1 MRHTFKN
8 VIAMV
13 CLACLGSMVPS
24 SAQEFLP
31 TKTVLIYKDQNHL
44 SFKHSIQGYNFV
56 DYVFEA
62 KAGQSVDIRLSS
74 TNLSNYFNLQHAEE
88 TTALFIGSTSGNHYK
103 AILPKHGQYTIR
115 VYLMRNAARRGERAD
130 YTLDFNL
137 SETIAPQTIN
147 PQQGPRYFDAQGHV
161 PCSLHV
167 KRFDTMCHFRVLRNV
182 SLKTAQVWI
191 EKITPN
197 ALPFRVL
204 NFDNTRVSLGDN
216 TPMSWEKKEDNWYVT
231 IDNQEFYII
240 PDALIDGG

>member
-8 VIAMV
+8 IIAFM
-13 CLACLGSMVPS
+13 CLTFLGSMVPS
-24 SAQEFLP
+24 LAQEFLP
-31 TKTVLIYKDQNHL
+31 TKTVLIYKGQNHL
-44 SFKHSIQGYNFV
+44 SLKQSIQGYDFV

-74 TNLSNYFNLQHAEE
+74 SNLSNYFNLQHTEE

-103 AILPKHGQYTIR
+103 AVLPKHGQYTIR
-115 VYLMRNAARRGERAD
+115 VYLMRNAARRGERAH

-137 SETIAPQTIN
+137 SETLAPQTIN

-167 KRFDTMCHFRVLRNV
+167 KRFDTMCHFRVLRDI
-182 SLKTAQVWI
+182 SRKTAQIWI
-191 EKITPN
+191 EKITPDT
-197 ALPFRVL
+197 LPFRVL
-204 NFDNTRVSLGDN
+204 DFENTHFALEENASI
-216 TPMSWEKKEDNWYVT
+216 SWERKEDNWIVA
-231 IDNQEFYII
+231 IGNREFYII